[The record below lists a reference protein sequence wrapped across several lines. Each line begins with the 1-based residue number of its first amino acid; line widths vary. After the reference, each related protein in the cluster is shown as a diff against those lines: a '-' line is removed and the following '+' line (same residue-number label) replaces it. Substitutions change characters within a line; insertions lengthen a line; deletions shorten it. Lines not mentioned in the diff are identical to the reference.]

1 MTDKEELIIKI
12 ISKGLYIDEDKVV
25 PDAHIINDLGADSLN
40 IVELVMDLE
49 EELSIIINDDDVER
63 INTVQDVFDV
73 VKEIG
78 ESNVWI

>member
-1 MTDKEELIIKI
+1 MTDKEQLIVKI
-12 ISKGLYIDEDKVV
+12 ISKGLYIDENKIV
-25 PDAHIINDLGADSLN
+25 PDAHIINDLGADSLSV
-40 IVELVMDLE
+40 VELVMDLE
-49 EELSIIINDDDVER
+49 EKLSIIIDDDDVER

>member
-25 PDAHIINDLGADSLN
+25 PNAHIINDLGADSLSV
-40 IVELVMDLE
+40 VELVMDLE
-49 EELSIIINDDDVER
+49 EELSIIIEDDDVER
-63 INTVQDVFDV
+63 INTVQDVFDI

-78 ESNVWI
+78 ESNV

>member
-1 MTDKEELIIKI
+1 MIDKEQLILKI

-25 PDAHIINDLGADSLN
+25 PNAHIINDLGADSLN

>member
-12 ISKGLYIDEDKVV
+12 ISKGLYIDENKIV
-25 PDAHIINDLGADSLN
+25 PDAHIINDLGADSLSV
-40 IVELVMDLE
+40 VELVMDLE
-49 EELSIIINDDDVER
+49 EKLSIIIDDDDVER

-78 ESNVWI
+78 ESNV

>member
-1 MTDKEELIIKI
+1 MIDKEQLIIKI

-25 PDAHIINDLGADSLN
+25 PNAHIINDLGADSLSV
-40 IVELVMDLE
+40 VELVMDLE
-49 EELSIIINDDDVER
+49 EELSIIIEDDDVER

-78 ESNVWI
+78 ESNV

>member
-1 MTDKEELIIKI
+1 MIDKEQLIIKI

-25 PDAHIINDLGADSLN
+25 PNAHIINDLGADSLSV
-40 IVELVMDLE
+40 VELVMDLE
-49 EELSIIINDDDVER
+49 EELSIIIEDDDVER

>member
-12 ISKGLYIDEDKVV
+12 ISKGLYIDENKIV
-25 PDAHIINDLGADSLN
+25 PDAHIINDLGADSLSV
-40 IVELVMDLE
+40 VELVMDLE
-49 EELSIIINDDDVER
+49 EELSIIIDDDDVER

-78 ESNVWI
+78 ESNV